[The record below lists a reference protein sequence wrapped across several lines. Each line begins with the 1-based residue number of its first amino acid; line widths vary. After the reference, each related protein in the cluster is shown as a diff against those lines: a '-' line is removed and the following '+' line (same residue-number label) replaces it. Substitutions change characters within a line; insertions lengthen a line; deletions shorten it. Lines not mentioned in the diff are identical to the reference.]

1 NKKVYNLYDFRTN
14 QIAHIPLMK
23 TDKPL
28 PFQVL
33 TKSLVDIV
41 SSKNAANISGEKK
54 LAEDIYDTL
63 NLLIYEQY
71 FQKNLSSDLKD
82 QLFAIFNDG
91 QISVIN
97 NKNKDEWYDITV
109 EPTVVRSKQKILANS
124 YVKEVKKYISF
135 VSK

>member
-1 NKKVYNLYDFRTN
+1 
-14 QIAHIPLMK
+14 MK